1 MHLTNPAPL
10 PWVGREGGRKGER
23 EREREREREK
33 QDKVRAV

>member
-23 EREREREREK
+23 EREREK